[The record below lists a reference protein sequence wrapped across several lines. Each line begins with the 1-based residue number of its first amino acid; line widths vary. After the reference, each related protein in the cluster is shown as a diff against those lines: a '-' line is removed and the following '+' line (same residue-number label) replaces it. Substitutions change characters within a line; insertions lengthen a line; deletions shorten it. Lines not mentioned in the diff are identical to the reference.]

1 MSQLNRSLLDE
12 ATDPILDSLTQE
24 QDSDV
29 EGLIEKK
36 FRRRDVAADL
46 KAAWRLKLLL
56 SEQSK
61 QKFVLM
67 LGLSFVYFM
76 AEISIGVYASSLALI
91 ADAFHVLTDV
101 VALAIG
107 YYAAKVTNMF
117 LAFLNPLFLSFLQS
131 QSIYLS
137 IAICLSLRLFRVSN
151 QADDR
156 RIVCAR
162 GAKLDANSTSRI
174 QKIFSS
180 SFIKYRIHKNA

>member
-12 ATDPILDSLTQE
+12 ATDPVLDSLTQE

-107 YYAAKVTNMF
+107 YYAAKVTICF
-117 LAFLNPLFLSFLQS
+117 SLS
-131 QSIYLS
+131 
-137 IAICLSLRLFRVSN
+137 
-151 QADDR
+151 
-156 RIVCAR
+156 
-162 GAKLDANSTSRI
+162 
-174 QKIFSS
+174 
-180 SFIKYRIHKNA
+180 